1 MNRRVLLVD
10 DEPRVLDGYRRT
22 LRRQFDI
29 ATAPGGRVALERL
42 ASEEP
47 FAIVVSDYRMPEMNG
62 VELLNEVRRTVPNTV
77 RMMLTGQ
84 ADMAAT
90 MAAINESDVFRF
102 LAKPC
107 EPERL
112 AAALTAGVEQFRLV
126 EAERELLEHTLRKT
140 VEALVDV
147 LGLVDQ
153 ATHRESMHLR
163 DRVAALCRTLGLD
176 NTWEFEVAAMLSQ
189 LGVIALPAD
198 AVDRYRRGVT
208 LAPGDRVMMDQH
220 PHSAYNL
227 LVKIPRLER
236 ISRMVL
242 AQLRPPGS
250 RPLDPEAPDD
260 DDMVAMGAHL
270 LDVAVSYERLTA
282 RGATAAAA
290 VAQMRQRP
298 GPPFRLR
305 LLDALEGIDAARH
318 DLVPK
323 RLRLG
328 ELQPG
333 MLLDQQVETTDGVML
348 LAPGAAITE
357 AHIQRMQRFAASTGI
372 REPIAV
378 LVAPA

>member
-1 MNRRVLLVD
+1 MNRRILLVD

-22 LRRQFDI
+22 LRRQFEI
-29 ATAPGGRVALERL
+29 STAPGGRAALELL
-42 ASEEP
+42 AAEEP
-47 FAIVVSDYRMPEMNG
+47 YAVVVSDYRMPEMNG
-62 VELLNEVRRTVPNTV
+62 VQFLNEVRRTMPNTV

-84 ADMAAT
+84 ADMTAT

-112 AAALTAGVEQFRLV
+112 AAAVSAGLEQFRLV

-163 DRVAALCRTLGLD
+163 DRVRALCVELGLE
-176 NTWEFEVAAMLSQ
+176 NTWEFEVAALLSQ
-189 LGVIALPAD
+189 LGVIALPPD
-198 AVDRYRRGVT
+198 AVDKYRRGVT
-208 LAPGDRVMMDQH
+208 LAAGDQVMMDQH
-220 PHSAYNL
+220 PQSAYSL

-250 RPLDPEAPDD
+250 RPLDAAAPDD
-260 DDMVAMGAHL
+260 DDIVAMGAHL
-270 LDVAVSYERLTA
+270 LDVAVTYERLTA

-290 VAQMRQRP
+290 VAQMRRQP

-305 LLDALEGIDAARH
+305 LLDALDGIDAARH

-328 ELQPG
+328 DLHPG
-333 MLLDQQVETTDGVML
+333 MLLDQQVETMDGVML
-348 LAPGAAITE
+348 LAAGAAITE
-357 AHIQRMQRFAASTGI
+357 AHLQRMQRFAASSGI
-372 REPIAV
+372 REPISV